1 MPKAA
6 LLVPVLAPVLSTMS
20 NVAAAADDP
29 NQNTRNFLRDAM
41 NPYAATAQPS
51 SGMHH
56 MHMHHMHMH
65 HMHMHR
71 HHMHHHR
78 HHMKH
83 GKM

>member
-1 MPKAA
+1 MRKAA
-6 LLVPVLAPVLSTMS
+6 LLVAVMLAAVLSTMS

-29 NQNTRNFLRDAM
+29 NQNTRNFLRDAV

-51 SGMHH
+51 SNMHH
-56 MHMHHMHMH
+56 MHH
-65 HMHMHR
+65 HMHR

>member
-1 MPKAA
+1 MRKAA
-6 LLVPVLAPVLSTMS
+6 LLVAVMLAAVLSTRS

-56 MHMHHMHMH
+56 MHHH
-65 HMHMHR
+65 HMHR
-71 HHMHHHR
+71 HHMHHHHMHHHR
-78 HHMKH
+78 HRMMH

>member
-1 MPKAA
+1 MRKAA
-6 LLVPVLAPVLSTMS
+6 LLVAVMLAAVLSTRS

-56 MHMHHMHMH
+56 MHHHH
-65 HMHMHR
+65 HMHR

-78 HHMKH
+78 HRMMH

>member
-1 MPKAA
+1 MRKAA
-6 LLVPVLAPVLSTMS
+6 LLVAVMLAAVLSTRS

-56 MHMHHMHMH
+56 MHHH
-65 HMHMHR
+65 HMHR
-71 HHMHHHR
+71 HQMHHHR
-78 HHMKH
+78 HHMMH

>member
-1 MPKAA
+1 MRKAA
-6 LLVPVLAPVLSTMS
+6 LLVAVMLAAVLSTRS

-56 MHMHHMHMH
+56 MHHHLMHHHQ
-65 HMHMHR
+65 
-71 HHMHHHR
+71 MHHHR
-78 HHMKH
+78 HRMMH

>member
-1 MPKAA
+1 MRKAA
-6 LLVPVLAPVLSTMS
+6 LLVAVMLAAVLSTRS

-56 MHMHHMHMH
+56 MHHH
-65 HMHMHR
+65 HMHR

-78 HHMKH
+78 HRMMH

>member
-1 MPKAA
+1 MRKAA
-6 LLVPVLAPVLSTMS
+6 LLVAVMLAAVLSTRS

-56 MHMHHMHMH
+56 MHHHHK
-65 HMHMHR
+65 HR

-78 HHMKH
+78 HRMMH

>member
-1 MPKAA
+1 MEKTMRKAA
-6 LLVPVLAPVLSTMS
+6 LLVAVMLAAVLSTRS

-56 MHMHHMHMH
+56 MHHH
-65 HMHMHR
+65 HMHR

-78 HHMKH
+78 HRMMH

>member
-1 MPKAA
+1 MRKAA
-6 LLVPVLAPVLSTMS
+6 LLVAVMLAAVLSTRS

-56 MHMHHMHMH
+56 MHHH
-65 HMHMHR
+65 HMHR

-78 HHMKH
+78 HRMMHE
-83 GKM
+83 KM